1 MPTLIITAT
10 HKTYN
15 GSTFGVKFEEGR
27 AVLNEH
33 SNANRFGYS
42 LEQLKKLFTT
52 DLPGYSV
59 EWIGDPEPE
68 PVFKNIE
75 EGEGEVAVGA
85 PGGERAVKP
94 VKAKKRPTR
103 KATPAHA
110 EATG

>member
-10 HKTYN
+10 HNTYN

-52 DLPGYSV
+52 DLPGYTV
-59 EWIGDPEPE
+59 EFLPDKQE
-68 PVFKNIE
+68 VFTHLA
-75 EGEGEVAVGA
+75 EGEGEVHPSA
-85 PGGERAVKP
+85 PGGAPALK
-94 VKAKKRPTR
+94 KQAAKK
-103 KATPAHA
+103 KAAKKSVKLETASA
-110 EATG
+110 V